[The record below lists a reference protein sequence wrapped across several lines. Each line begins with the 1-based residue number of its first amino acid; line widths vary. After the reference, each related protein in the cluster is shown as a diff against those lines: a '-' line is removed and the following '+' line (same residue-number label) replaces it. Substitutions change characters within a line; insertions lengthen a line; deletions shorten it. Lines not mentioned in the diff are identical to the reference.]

1 MSFSIIK
8 LAVSAVVLTA
18 VLAVSVDDA
27 SAFKRRHRSH
37 RRSHHATHFNYS
49 SHYYTPYVYR
59 PTFHYDYYYHHE
71 YYHWTPWRG
80 LHSHGHYDAVP
91 HYGSHFGHH

>member
-1 MSFSIIK
+1 MPFSMMK

-18 VLAVSVDDA
+18 MLAVSVDDA
-27 SAFKRRHRSH
+27 SAFNPRYRRAHSGSHHRTRSTHRSH
-37 RRSHHATHFNYS
+37 YVPR
-49 SHYYTPYVYR
+49 VYR

-71 YYHWTPWRG
+71 YFHWTPWRG

-91 HYGSHFGHH
+91 HFGSHFRHH